1 MSLNP
6 HSAKAPSRSGGLAL
20 PRRPSNADSPL
31 VLVAEDHEDT
41 RYMLKLILERN
52 GCRVCEASD
61 GLEAVEAAERERP
74 HLILMDG
81 SLPHLDGLG
90 ATRRIR
96 ESALMDEMLIVAL
109 NGWGTPG
116 FHLDAL
122 AAGCNDCLN
131 KPIDFGRLKNLLD
144 TLFQPPQKA
153 ARATQR
159 L

>member
-6 HSAKAPSRSGGLAL
+6 GSAKIPAYSDGQTL
-20 PRRPSNADSPL
+20 RRRRSNADGPR

-41 RYMLKLILERN
+41 RVMLKVMLERS
-52 GCRVCEASD
+52 GCQVFEASD

-74 HLILMDG
+74 DLILMDG
-81 SLPHLDGLG
+81 SLPLLDGLG

-96 ESALMDEMLIVAL
+96 ESAFMQEMLIVAL

-116 FHLDAL
+116 FHSDAL
-122 AAGCNDCLN
+122 AAGCNDCLA

-144 TLFQPPQKA
+144 NLF
-153 ARATQR
+153 
-159 L
+159 